1 MATNVGHT
9 MYHRGGHADNC
20 FLQTPAMPQY
30 KSRCHSTRRVQVRQ
44 NMPLERS
51 RVSDLDVIATSV
63 LAEGAVGTKVKRSNV
78 YIDRWLL
85 EEGKHSTV
93 RLK

>member
-1 MATNVGHT
+1 
-9 MYHRGGHADNC
+9 
-20 FLQTPAMPQY
+20 
-30 KSRCHSTRRVQVRQ
+30 
-44 NMPLERS
+44 MPLERS